1 MKMLSMRDFIT
12 LITLSTLF
20 YGALEF
26 KSYLEVN
33 FVENDTPIKKEF
45 NRALNGYPAAKT
57 P

>member
-1 MKMLSMRDFIT
+1 MLSMRDFIT